1 MTEPLPPTPTPNEPA
16 TGQTASAPGS
26 APVQAA
32 GGTSPSGRREAFR
45 DLRRRLTDE
54 DLASPG
60 VHRLLLDECDRAQA
74 EIEVLA
80 GYRERYHDADK
91 EAAVLRERVRSVTAL
106 EVMFGVGVG
115 LGGAIMGLA
124 PLFWDAQPK
133 GYVALAVG
141 FLLIL
146 GATIGRVLKR

>member
-1 MTEPLPPTPTPNEPA
+1 
-16 TGQTASAPGS
+16 
-26 APVQAA
+26 
-32 GGTSPSGRREAFR
+32 
-45 DLRRRLTDE
+45 
-54 DLASPG
+54 
-60 VHRLLLDECDRAQA
+60 LLDECDRAQA